1 MPGTELSPR
10 RRQLLEA
17 AIDVVAEH
25 GMRGLTHRAVDRRAG
40 LPEGSCSSY
49 LRTRLALQNA
59 LAGFVAA
66 RLADDVCGLS
76 EQLSANTEGVAF
88 AVEATRS
95 LFLGWLATPS
105 LLVAK
110 LELTM
115 EASRNAALADLFGD
129 WRRDL
134 VVQVDRIMADA
145 GRDHGTERAEA
156 LVAAL
161 DGVLMSALLKPEG
174 EQAAHV
180 TNCLSHLMLPLLG
193 DEPNLAASTH

>member
-1 MPGTELSPR
+1 MPASELSPR

-49 LRTRLALQNA
+49 LRTRSALQNA
-59 LAGFVAA
+59 LAGFVAG
-66 RLADDVCGLS
+66 RLNADVHGLS
-76 EQLSANTEGVAF
+76 ALLAESTGDLDR
-88 AVEATRS
+88 AVEATRQ
-95 LFLGWLATPS
+95 LFVGWLSTPA

-110 LELTM
+110 IELTV
-115 EASRNAALADLFGD
+115 EASRDPELANIFGG

-134 VVQVDRIMADA
+134 VHLVDELIEAA
-145 GRDHGTERAEA
+145 GREHSNAQAET

-161 DGVLMSALLKPEG
+161 DGVLLGALLRPDS
-174 EQAAHV
+174 EQAAFV
-180 TNCLSHLMLPLLG
+180 TDCLAQLMLPLLG
-193 DEPNLAASTH
+193 NESDNAH